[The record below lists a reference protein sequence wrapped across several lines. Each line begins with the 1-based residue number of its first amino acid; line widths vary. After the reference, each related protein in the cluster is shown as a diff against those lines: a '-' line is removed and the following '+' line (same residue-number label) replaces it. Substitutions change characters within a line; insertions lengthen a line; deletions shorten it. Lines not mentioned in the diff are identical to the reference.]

1 MLHPVSSLAGLGA
14 GCSAMSWE
22 TEDRRHLWG
31 RNLDFNTLASDSRI
45 TYIPRGTS
53 YATCEQR
60 PESRFC
66 SAYAAVGTG
75 LLSVSLS
82 PLLYEGINDQ
92 GLMGGQLYYREF
104 ACYEGF
110 PRPGTAPVQPPVLV
124 YHLLAQCA
132 TVAEVVHTL
141 REELTLL
148 DLPLLGAVPPLHWSF
163 SDRTGETIVVEPDRD
178 GLHIY
183 RNTLGVMTNS
193 PGYLWHRTNLLNYAG
208 IRDLDHGAMELAGQQ
223 LTPCFSGSG
232 AQGLPGD
239 WSSPSRFV
247 RLAFLKT
254 YGVKGATESAGVGA
268 HVPPAPE
275 RRLSAWDGA
284 CAPAGVSRRPGRRH
298 SSLRLHRLYRR
309 GLCGISSLLL
319 DHLRKSADPVCG
331 SLHAASSDPA
341 RAVRTGPLAGFP
353 GAGPCVCICGL
364 SHLICLLVVI
374 PTDSR
379 RYL

>member
-1 MLHPVSSLAGLGA
+1 MLHPVSSLSGLGA

-110 PRPGTAPVQPPVLV
+110 PRPGTAPIQPPVLV

-132 TVAEVVHTL
+132 TVAEVVHRCCAPSHHCTGPSVTGPV
-141 REELTLL
+141 R
-148 DLPLLGAVPPLHWSF
+148 PSWWN
-163 SDRTGETIVVEPDRD
+163 RTGTGSIS
-178 GLHIY
+178 
-183 RNTLGVMTNS
+183 T
-193 PGYLWHRTNLLNYAG
+193 A
-208 IRDLDHGAMELAGQQ
+208 
-223 LTPCFSGSG
+223 TP
-232 AQGLPGD
+232 
-239 WSSPSRFV
+239 WV
-247 RLAFLKT
+247 
-254 YGVKGATESAGVGA
+254 
-268 HVPPAPE
+268 
-275 RRLSAWDGA
+275 
-284 CAPAGVSRRPGRRH
+284 
-298 SSLRLHRLYRR
+298 
-309 GLCGISSLLL
+309 
-319 DHLRKSADPVCG
+319 
-331 SLHAASSDPA
+331 
-341 RAVRTGPLAGFP
+341 
-353 GAGPCVCICGL
+353 
-364 SHLICLLVVI
+364 
-374 PTDSR
+374 
-379 RYL
+379 